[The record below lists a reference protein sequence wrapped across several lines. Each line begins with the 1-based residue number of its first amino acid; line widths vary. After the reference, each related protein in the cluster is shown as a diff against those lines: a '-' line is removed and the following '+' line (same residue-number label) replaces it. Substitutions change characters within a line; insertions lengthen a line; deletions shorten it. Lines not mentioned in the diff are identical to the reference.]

1 MWIVYAEL
9 ISVQDVGG
17 SGCKS
22 NLKNC
27 RSHAKT
33 FYFCPDNIYGRR
45 TINKNFRWC
54 RESGSTRIPYKF
66 CWPKTS
72 GFCSKKIHGKDD
84 QTHPADEELT
94 KIWSATEFIHEGNGE
109 HPKQA
114 SKKGGK
120 SFGGS
125 WQSFPGR
132 VWRVKRPRSNM
143 QWTVFPSV
151 WLRHESV
158 LYEKMW

>member
-72 GFCSKKIHGKDD
+72 GFCSKKYMENTIK
-84 QTHPADEELT
+84 LT
-94 KIWSATEFIHEGNGE
+94 WWMRSWPRSFFFFGFVHEGNGE

-143 QWTVFPSV
+143 QWTVFPLV
-151 WLRHESV
+151 WLRHETV
-158 LYEKMW
+158 FYEKMW